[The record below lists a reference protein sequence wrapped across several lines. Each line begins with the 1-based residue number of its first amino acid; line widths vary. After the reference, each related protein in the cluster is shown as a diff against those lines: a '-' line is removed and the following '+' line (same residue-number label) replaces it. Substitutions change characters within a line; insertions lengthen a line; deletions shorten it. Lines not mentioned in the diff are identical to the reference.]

1 MERKKPSAVQTVRK
15 LLGFLGRRQK
25 AQFAAVLVI
34 LLVSAVLAQLTPLAV
49 EYLTNTV
56 LAAQTI
62 RLGAV
67 MPVLLAILA
76 ANVTNEVIKVVR
88 RLLVEDTDEGEEIRA
103 RIVQRGGFSLLVPA
117 AGHLPGYAPGNFE
130 VKKNAARGQRSFLF

>member
-34 LLVSAVLAQLTPLAV
+34 LLVSAVLTQLTPLAV

-88 RLLVEDTDEGEEIRA
+88 RLLVEDKG
-103 RIVQRGGFSLLVPA
+103 RIVQRGGFCLPVPA
-117 AGHLPGYAPGNFE
+117 AGHLSGYAPGNFE
-130 VKKNAARGQRSFLF
+130 VNQKERCPRAAFFLVLG

>member
-1 MERKKPSAVQTVRK
+1 MYK
-15 LLGFLGRRQK
+15 RQ
-25 AQFAAVLVI
+25 
-34 LLVSAVLAQLTPLAV
+34 LLVSAVLTQLTPLAV

-88 RLLVEDTDEGEEIRA
+88 RLLVEDKG
-103 RIVQRGGFSLLVPA
+103 RIVQRGDFASLCRQ
-117 AGHLPGYAPGNFE
+117 PGIFQDMH
-130 VKKNAARGQRSFLF
+130 RGILK